1 MLSKKLCVFPT
12 SRAIREYLKDKKST
26 NQLLDK
32 TITIGD
38 FFSNIISIP
47 ENQVFIDND
56 MRIVLLQEALQN
68 IDISSLGIDKS
79 FTKLFSASEYI
90 FKFFKE
96 LSSEFKTIDDI
107 KKIDTYEFYEEHLE
121 VLEEIYKSYK
131 YILLKYNYIDTIFL
145 PLEYKLNENY
155 LKNFQSIEIF
165 FEGYFSGFEFELI
178 EQVSQKVELTI
189 HLTLN
194 KFNEKNKIAF
204 EKLGFDLSLDHHYT
218 LNMSKKIILQDVVIL
233 KQDIKHTI
241 YPVPLRLIQIAVI
254 KKSITDMIKSGLTPE
269 DIVVIIPDESF
280 YEYLKLF
287 DQEKYFN
294 FAMGVGIFEHKFYK
308 KIKVLYEYM
317 INEEPKYKEKLIF
330 EEIDQ
335 EYVQKLIV
343 PSWNKSLVK
352 EEFFSL
358 YDYFFNYEDDE
369 NLKEKLLELKI
380 KLENILFN
388 THIHNEKITLQD
400 GFKIVLQKLSQIT
413 LDDAHSGKITVLGIL
428 ETRYT
433 SFDGVIVVDFNDD
446 KIPKRSVKDKFLS
459 TAIKTQVELPSPHD
473 RQNLQKYYYE
483 RVFSNAKQVVISYV
497 ENEEN
502 TMSRFINEIFETP
515 NIQRKD
521 FTKILT
527 QKRFIQKDENEII
540 LDIDL
545 STLQWSA
552 SRLKNYLTCKRK
564 FYYSVIVGLKEHHI
578 SLEPQNFEVG
588 QVVHKVLEDCYAN
601 SQTTISNIKNEI
613 AKYQQKNPYMT
624 FELELWKKRLEKFC
638 SLEEYRYN
646 NGEKFYQKEKIFKS
660 EYKGIQITGRI
671 DRIDEVGLGKYAIL
685 DYKTSKNLKI
695 DTNKT
700 YLDSNDF
707 QLEFYYL
714 GLRELDVEF
723 VAYYDLYNAKVLKE
737 IMLQEKIEVLEKH
750 FHDLKTKQV
759 NFEMCKSKT
768 ICQLCP
774 YKTMCNR

>member
-1 MLSKKLCVFPT
+1 MLSKKLRVFPT
-12 SRAIREYLKDKKST
+12 SRAIREYLSIKKST

-38 FFSNIISIP
+38 FFSNIILIP
-47 ENQVFIDND
+47 ENKVFIDND
-56 MRIVLLQEALQN
+56 MRIVLLQESLQN
-68 IDISSLGIDKS
+68 IDISSLGIEKS

-96 LSSEFKTIDDI
+96 LGSEFKTIEDI
-107 KKIDTYEFYEEHLE
+107 KKYDTYEFYEQHLE

-131 YILLKYNYIDTIFL
+131 NILNKYNYIDTIFL
-145 PLEYKLNENY
+145 PLEYQLNENY

-178 EQVSQKVELTI
+178 EKVSKRIPLKI
-189 HLTLN
+189 DLTLN
-194 KFNEKNKIAF
+194 KFNEKNKSSF
-204 EKLGFDLSLDHHYT
+204 EKLGFDLQLDHQYT
-218 LNMSKKIILQDVVIL
+218 L
-233 KQDIKHTI
+233 DISNKTIEKESFIAKENIPHTI
-241 YPVPLRLIQIAVI
+241 YPVSLRLTQIAVI
-254 KKSITDMIKSGLTPE
+254 KKAITDMIRSNISAE
-269 DIVVIIPDESF
+269 NIVVIVPDESF

-308 KIKVLYEYM
+308 KIKTVYDYM
-317 INEEPKYKEKLIF
+317 INEEPKYEEKIIF
-330 EEIDQ
+330 EELDLN
-335 EYVQKLIV
+335 YVNNNIKL
-343 PSWNKSLVK
+343 SWDKGLEK
-352 EEFFSL
+352 KQFFDL
-358 YDYFFNYEDDE
+358 YDYFITFEDDE

-388 THIHNEKITLQD
+388 THIHNEKITLKD
-400 GFKIVLQKLSQIT
+400 GFKILLQKLSQIS

-433 SFDGVIVVDFNDD
+433 SFDGVIVIDFNDD
-446 KIPKRSVKDKFLS
+446 KVPKRSVKDKFLS
-459 TAIKTQVELPSPHD
+459 TAIKTQVGLPSPHD

-483 RVFSNAKQVVISYV
+483 RVFSKAKQVVISYV

-502 TMSRFINEIFETP
+502 SMSRFINEIFENP

-527 QKRFIQKDENEII
+527 QKRFIQKDENDII

-564 FYYSVIVGLKEHHI
+564 FYYSVIAGLKEHHI

-588 QVVHKVLEDCYAN
+588 QVIHKVLEDCY
-601 SQTTISNIKNEI
+601 STGRITIENIKNEI

-624 FELELWKKRLEKFC
+624 FELELWKKRVEKFC
-638 SLEEYRYN
+638 RLEEHRYN
-646 NGEKFYQKEKIFKS
+646 NSEKFYQQEKIFKS
-660 EYKGIQITGRI
+660 KYKGITITGRI
-671 DRIDEVGLGKYAIL
+671 DRIDEVGLAKYAIL
-685 DYKTSKNLKI
+685 DYKTSKNLKV
-695 DTNKT
+695 DTPKN

-714 GLRELDVEF
+714 GLRELDVEY
-723 VAYYDLYNAKVLKE
+723 VAYYDLYNGKILKE
-737 IMLQEKIEVLEKH
+737 TMLQEKLEVLEKH
-750 FHDLKTKQV
+750 FHDLKTTQV
-759 NFEMCKSKT
+759 NFEMCENKT
-768 ICQLCP
+768 ICQMCP